1 MSTIL
6 ITGASGLIGRHMAR
20 ALSPNHNVICLS
32 RTKPNID
39 TIFVKGAFHSFED
52 LQKLDNYRFD
62 TLIHL
67 GAVTGGCSEEDGM
80 AVNVAGTH
88 RLLRYL
94 IDHNCRK
101 FVMASS
107 IATVG
112 LAAKEFMPIKLPIPD
127 EHPCLARDAYGFSK
141 YLMEE
146 VTRYYSRIY
155 DDADFIDIRLGAVSE
170 DDNPP
175 PLVKAGPIYDW
186 AFVYLG
192 RIFLSDVI
200 KVFTLAVEAPHN
212 PSLRI
217 MNAVGPDSASEDTV
231 PDLMHSWFPERY
243 QQLDLSHYKCTGHER
258 DPVFD
263 ITRIKSELGF
273 EPKISILNM

>member
-6 ITGASGLIGRHMAR
+6 ITGASGLIGRNMAI
-20 ALSPNHNVICLS
+20 ALSPNHNVICFS
-32 RTKPNID
+32 RKKPYVDTK
-39 TIFVKGAFHSFED
+39 FVQGAFHSFED
-52 LQKLDNYRFD
+52 LKKLDNYRFD

-67 GAVTGGCSEEDGM
+67 GAVTGGCSEEDGIV
-80 AVNVAGTH
+80 VNVAGTR

-94 IDHNCRK
+94 IDHGCSK
-101 FVMASS
+101 FILASS
-107 IATVG
+107 IAAVG
-112 LAAKEFMPIKLPIPD
+112 LASKEFMPLKLPIPD
-127 EHPCLARDAYGFSK
+127 EHPCLARDGYGLSK

-146 VTRYYSRIY
+146 VMRFYSRIY
-155 DDADFIDIRLGAVSE
+155 NDADFIGIRLGAVSE

-175 PLVKAGPIYDW
+175 ALVKVGPIQDW

-200 KVFTLAVEAPHN
+200 KVFTLAVESKHKPGI
-212 PSLRI
+212 RI

-231 PDLMHSWFPERY
+231 PDLMRYWFPKYY
-243 QQLDLSHYKCTGHER
+243 QQLDLSYYKRPGHER

-263 ITRIKSELGF
+263 ISRIKTELGF
-273 EPKISILNM
+273 KPRISIFSI